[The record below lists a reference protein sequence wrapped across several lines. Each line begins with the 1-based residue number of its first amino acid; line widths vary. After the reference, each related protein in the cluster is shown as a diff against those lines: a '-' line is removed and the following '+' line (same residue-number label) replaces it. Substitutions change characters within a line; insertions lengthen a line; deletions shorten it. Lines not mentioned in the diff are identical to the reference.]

1 MRYHYKLVLND
12 EELNSHATGTP
23 MSKQTNRSNHKPG
36 RTA

>member
-1 MRYHYKLVLND
+1 MQYRHKLVLND
-12 EELNSHATGTP
+12 EELNNYATGTP